1 LAHTKPLFTLSKILP
16 LEQLIVQAKL
26 QFMHSIE
33 YGYGQQSFLLL
44 WQKNFQRNP
53 NANLRN
59 ADDFYIPTARV
70 DSFKRI
76 PMYSLPLEWNN
87 LPIEIKAQFNKAIFK
102 RALREYL
109 FEGIL

>member
-1 LAHTKPLFTLSKILP
+1 
-16 LEQLIVQAKL
+16 
-26 QFMHSIE
+26 MHSIE
-33 YGYGQQSFLLL
+33 YGYRQQSFFLL

-53 NANLRN
+53 TANLRN

-76 PMYSLPLEWNN
+76 PIYTFPLEWNN
-87 LPIEIKAQFNKAIFK
+87 LNIEIKAQFNKATFK

-109 FEGIL
+109 IEGIQ